1 MGCGNLIAGDDGLGL
16 RVIQE
21 LREFVSSD
29 VDLVEG
35 EVRGLDLLDYFMDID
50 KVIVVDAVTFGGNKG
65 DCYRFEVE
73 ELKNMSR
80 DSLISMHQ
88 LGIAE
93 VVKIG
98 SMLYPDNISR
108 KIILLGMEIEK
119 VENRFSMEL
128 SSEVEKAI
136 SSMVELVLKEL
147 DEG

>member
-1 MGCGNLIAGDDGLGL
+1 
-16 RVIQE
+16 
-21 LREFVSSD
+21 

-80 DSLISMHQ
+80 DSLISMHE